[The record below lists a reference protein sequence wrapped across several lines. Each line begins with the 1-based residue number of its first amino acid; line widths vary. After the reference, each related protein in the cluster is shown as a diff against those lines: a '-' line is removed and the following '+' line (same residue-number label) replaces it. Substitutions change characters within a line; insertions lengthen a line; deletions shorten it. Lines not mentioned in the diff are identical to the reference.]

1 MTNARIA
8 EKLDLLADL
17 MEFTGVDAFRLRAYR
32 NAARVIAALPES
44 VATLLNEN
52 RDALLAIDGI
62 GDSIARKCATL
73 VSTGTLP
80 QLEDLLKTVPTSVL
94 DMLRVP
100 NLGPKKA
107 AILYRE
113 LSITTLDQLKTACE
127 AGKVRV
133 LKGFGE
139 KTEAIIL
146 KGLAIAEAANQRLS
160 WAQADQIATALR
172 HHFADCPGLRKFEL
186 AGSYRRGKETVG
198 DLDILVVS
206 VTPDTVMDRFGTFHD
221 IAAVQVRGDTKMSV
235 RLSTGQQI
243 DLRVVPDASF
253 GAALQYF
260 TGSKE
265 HNVILRG
272 LAKQHG
278 LRINEYGVFKDETAI
293 AGATE
298 EEVYATLNLPAFPP
312 ELREGGK
319 EYEWAEKNELPTL
332 ITLAD
337 MHADLHAHTTYSDGK
352 ASIREMVAAARN
364 RGLSCLAI
372 TDHSKRVAMA
382 NGLDPDRL
390 RAQWKEID
398 QINRELEGA
407 FVVLKGVECDI
418 LENGDLDLPDDTLAE
433 ADWTVASVHYGQNQP
448 REQITDRIVGALA
461 NPYIHAIGHPTG
473 RLINRREP
481 YDIDLDTVMRAARS
495 YRKYLELNADPAR
508 LDLCDHHCAAA
519 KSNGVPIVINT
530 DAHSVTGLDN
540 MRYGILVARRAG
552 LSAADV
558 LNTRP
563 ADQLV
568 ALLKATARAKPAAF
582 A

>member
-1 MTNARIA
+1 MTNVRIA

-32 NAARVIAALPES
+32 NAARVI
-44 VATLLNEN
+44 VAHPQSIADLLAEN
-52 RDALLAIDGI
+52 PDALLAIDGI
-62 GDSIARKCATL
+62 GASIAQKCATL
-73 VSTGTLP
+73 VSTGGLP
-80 QLEDLLKTVPTSVL
+80 QLDELVKTIPTSVL

-107 AILYRE
+107 AILYKE
-113 LSITTLDQLKTACE
+113 LSITTLDQLKAACE
-127 AGKVRV
+127 AGHVRV
-133 LKGFGE
+133 LKRFGE

-146 KGLAIAEAANQRLS
+146 KGLTIAEAANQRLP

-172 HHFADCPGLRKFEL
+172 HHFADCPSLRKLEL

-198 DLDILVVS
+198 DLDLLVVS
-206 VTPDTVMDRFGTFHD
+206 DDADTVMDRFGTFPD
-221 IAAVQVRGDTKMSV
+221 IDAVHARGDTKMSV
-235 RLSTGQQI
+235 RLSTGLQI

-272 LAKQHG
+272 LAKQRG
-278 LRINEYGVFKDETAI
+278 LRINEYGVFQDETAI

-337 MHADLHAHTTYSDGK
+337 IRADLHAHTVYSDGK
-352 ASIREMVAAARN
+352 ASIREMIAAARD

-382 NGLDPDRL
+382 NGLDADRL

-398 QINRELEGA
+398 QINSEQEGA
-407 FVVLKGVECDI
+407 FLVLKGVECDI
-418 LENGDLDLPDDTLAE
+418 LENGDLDLPDDALAE
-433 ADWTVASVHYGQNQP
+433 ADWTVASIHYGQNQP
-448 REQITDRIVGALA
+448 IEQITDRILKALA

-473 RLINRREP
+473 RRINRR
-481 YDIDLDTVMRAARS
+481 
-495 YRKYLELNADPAR
+495 
-508 LDLCDHHCAAA
+508 
-519 KSNGVPIVINT
+519 
-530 DAHSVTGLDN
+530 
-540 MRYGILVARRAG
+540 
-552 LSAADV
+552 
-558 LNTRP
+558 
-563 ADQLV
+563 
-568 ALLKATARAKPAAF
+568 
-582 A
+582 